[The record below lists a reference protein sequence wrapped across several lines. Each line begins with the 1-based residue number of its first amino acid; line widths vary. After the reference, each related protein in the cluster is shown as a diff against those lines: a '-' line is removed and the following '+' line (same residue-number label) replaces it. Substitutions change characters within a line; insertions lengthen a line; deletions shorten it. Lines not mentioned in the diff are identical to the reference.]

1 MNMAREYYDTM
12 QSNAKKHRRE
22 DLGNGEN
29 ASDLL
34 TAIRQVAYGQV
45 NDTDDV
51 ITVCKLFRDDVMI
64 DNLDKAQITS
74 IAKYLN
80 VLTIGGDEMT
90 RVALRTRLRSII
102 REDRELYFEV
112 GMMRHVNSRG
122 CRVLP
127 NRSWSSAVS

>member
-80 VLTIGGDEMT
+80 VLTIGGDEMA

>member
-1 MNMAREYYDTM
+1 MAREYYNTM
-12 QSNAKKHRRE
+12 QNNAKKHRRE
-22 DLGNGEN
+22 DLGNGEKAN
-29 ASDLL
+29 DLL

-45 NDTDDV
+45 SDTDDV
-51 ITVCKLFRDDVMI
+51 IKVCKLFRDDVVI

-80 VLTIGGDEMT
+80 VLTLGGDEMT

-112 GMMRHVNSRG
+112 GMMRHVNGRD

-127 NRSWSSAVS
+127 SRSWSSAAS

>member
-45 NDTDDV
+45 NDTDDG